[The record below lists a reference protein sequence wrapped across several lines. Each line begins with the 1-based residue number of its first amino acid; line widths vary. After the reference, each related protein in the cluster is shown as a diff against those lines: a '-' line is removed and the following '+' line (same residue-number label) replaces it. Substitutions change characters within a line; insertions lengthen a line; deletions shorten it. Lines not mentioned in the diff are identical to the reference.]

1 MALDKVWPIIT
12 ESTRVHAAFA
22 GRMGFSAIP
31 GSRAS
36 LSLSGDAAKSR
47 DSSVL
52 ASNSG
57 SPSGLLPA
65 SAVASSMRAKLLG
78 AEGGP
83 AASFRAAA
91 FCAWIARGD
100 FGESAQLGTPSFLR
114 IQKVRFRCTTPYLS
128 SVAELRAV
136 RTHRLERA
144 GGARPRAARSTWSSR
159 VRTISRALLKHR
171 ERIYR
176 ADCGSAVH
184 FDAFKRR
191 FKRGEEP
198 SRLSA
203 TAQRADR
210 HARHGFTCGSHYGSS
225 VTPKKRQNSESSRGE
240 KALEVGGGVRVSQAL
255 RSLRVRPVLD
265 YP

>member
-1 MALDKVWPIIT
+1 MPSGGEPCPWP
-12 ESTRVHAAFA
+12 EARGQLLFVLCD
-22 GRMGFSAIP
+22 M
-31 GSRAS
+31 
-36 LSLSGDAAKSR
+36 
-47 DSSVL
+47 SSV
-52 ASNSG
+52 
-57 SPSGLLPA
+57 
-65 SAVASSMRAKLLG
+65 VA
-78 AEGGP
+78 P
-83 AASFRAAA
+83 
-91 FCAWIARGD
+91 W
-100 FGESAQLGTPSFLR
+100 T
-114 IQKVRFRCTTPYLS
+114 

-191 FKRGEEP
+191 FKRGDEP

-210 HARHGFTCGSHYGSS
+210 HARHGFTWFTLWEQ

-240 KALEVGGGVRVSQAL
+240 KALEVGGGVRASQAL